1 MTTLEEDVSV
11 EVETPTEETPESK
24 KKGRKRDLDFNTAK
38 EHHQELADYVNQHSG
53 LDPVTGNQVKAILT
67 LKQDWSATPEQEA
80 KRASAKAAREAAAEK
95 YKGLTPEQITQEK
108 AAEKAEKQAAKL
120 RQRVED
126 ALARA
131 KAIREGK
138 SATGEDIATA
148 VEADQSQD
156 QVVQQDLP
164 GQPEPEQKRGR
175 FGRNR

>member
-11 EVETPTEETPESK
+11 EVEAPTEETSETK
-24 KKGRKRDLDFNTAK
+24 KKGRKRDLDFTKFSEAN
-38 EHHQELADYVNQHSG
+38 QQLADYVNAHSG
-53 LDPVTGNQVKAILT
+53 LDPVSGNQVKAILT
-67 LKQDWSATPEQEA
+67 LKQDWYTTPEQESR
-80 KRASAKAAREAAAEK
+80 RAAVKAARAATAAK
-95 YKGLTPEQITQEK
+95 YEGLSKEQIAIEK

-138 SATGEDIATA
+138 TASGEDIAAA
-148 VEADQSQD
+148 VEAEQAPAFSDTPVTQ
-156 QVVQQDLP
+156 
-164 GQPEPEQKRGR
+164 EPEQKRGR